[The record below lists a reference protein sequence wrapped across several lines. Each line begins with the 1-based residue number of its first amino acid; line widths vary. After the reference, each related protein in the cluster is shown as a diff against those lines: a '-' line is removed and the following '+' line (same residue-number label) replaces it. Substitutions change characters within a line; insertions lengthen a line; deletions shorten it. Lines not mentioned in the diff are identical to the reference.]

1 MGIGT
6 VAYWRYND
14 VSLSRD
20 LARPRDM
27 LDHIKVS
34 YRPTKFGGNR
44 HSGSGDIM
52 VFSCHVTLQKHV
64 INESCDLIC
73 RSQLR

>member
-6 VAYWRYND
+6 VVYWRYND

-27 LDHIKVS
+27 SDHIKVS
-34 YRPTKFGGNR
+34 YRPTTFGGNR
-44 HSGSGDIM
+44 HSGSGDNNG
-52 VFSCHVTLQKHV
+52 FLL
-64 INESCDLIC
+64 SCDFTKA
-73 RSQLR
+73 RDQ